1 MSRWKALVRKGP
13 PSTQA
18 HRHPDPSEL
27 CHSRGLI
34 CLGSLAHIAT
44 LVTFCDGKPR
54 FGRHAPFPRRSQ
66 MPYPEIPAQPFL
78 TPVFALF
85 SIISSSPC
93 VLVLT
98 PYCSTFRHSNHTLQ
112 RMAPVTMTPPAVEV
126 KPLHQRYSA
135 RDQACRHC

>member
-1 MSRWKALVRKGP
+1 VSRWKALVRKGP

-18 HRHPDPSEL
+18 HHHPDPSEL

-98 PYCSTFRHSNHTLQ
+98 PYCSTFRRSKSHTSENGTCYYNSPCGGGE
-112 RMAPVTMTPPAVEV
+112 APSPALLGPGSSV
-126 KPLHQRYSA
+126 
-135 RDQACRHC
+135 